1 MEQRRIVEA
10 FVESMSQL
18 MEILQMETDI
28 LNTQIYEGI
37 DTLQARKVQ
46 LTKSY
51 LEAQNKM
58 QASPDVITCIND
70 TERADLRVLYKKFRN
85 TLSENMLTLR
95 GSYDATD
102 RVVNLVIEAVKKQRG
117 VTRKN
122 IEAFAARPQ
131 GYAAY
136 SAPESAN
143 AALNTQT

>member
-1 MEQRRIVEA
+1 MEHRKITEA

-46 LTKSY
+46 LTKCY
-51 LEAQNKM
+51 LEAQNKI
-58 QASPDVITCIND
+58 QAAPDVITCLND

-102 RVVNLVIEAVKKQRG
+102 RVVNLVIDAVKKD
-117 VTRKN
+117 VTVSSERSSN
-122 IEAFAARPQ
+122 STMAMAVARSP
-131 GYAAY
+131 
-136 SAPESAN
+136 
-143 AALNTQT
+143 

>member
-1 MEQRRIVEA
+1 MEQGKIVEA

-18 MEILQMETDI
+18 MGILQMETDI
-28 LNTQIYEGI
+28 LNTQVYEGI
-37 DTLQARKVQ
+37 DKLQARKLQ
-46 LTKSY
+46 LTKYY
-51 LEAQNKM
+51 LDAQNKV
-58 QASPDVITCIND
+58 QESPSVITHLND

-102 RVVNLVIEAVKKQRG
+102 RVVNLVIDAVKKQRG
-117 VTRKN
+117 LTKKN

-136 SAPESAN
+136 SPSDSTN
-143 AALNTQT
+143 MALNTQT

>member
-1 MEQRRIVEA
+1 MEQRKIAEA

-18 MEILQMETDI
+18 MEILQTETDI
-28 LNTQIYEGI
+28 LNTQVYEGI

-46 LTKSY
+46 LTKHY

-58 QASPDVITCIND
+58 QDSPGGITHLND
-70 TERADLRVLYKKFRN
+70 IERADLRVLYKKFRN

-102 RVVNLVIEAVKKQRG
+102 RVVNLVIDAVKKQRG
-117 VTRKN
+117 VTKKN

-136 SAPESAN
+136 SPSESTN
-143 AALNTQT
+143 TALNTQT

>member
-1 MEQRRIVEA
+1 MEQRKIVEI

-18 MEILQMETDI
+18 MEILQAETDI
-28 LNTQIYEGI
+28 LNTQVYEGI
-37 DTLQARKVQ
+37 DTLQTRKVQ
-46 LTKSY
+46 LTKYY
-51 LEAQNKM
+51 LKAQEKM
-58 QASPDVITCIND
+58 QDSPDAITQLNE

-102 RVVNLVIEAVKKQRG
+102 RVVNLVIDAVKKQRG
-117 VTRKN
+117 VTKKN

-136 SAPESAN
+136 SPSESAN
-143 AALNTQT
+143 TALNTQT

>member
-1 MEQRRIVEA
+1 MEQKKIVET

-18 MEILQMETDI
+18 MEILQTETDI
-28 LNTQIYEGI
+28 LNTQVYEGI
-37 DTLQARKVQ
+37 DTLQTRKVQ
-46 LTKSY
+46 LTKHY
-51 LEAQNKM
+51 LEAQDKM
-58 QASPDVITCIND
+58 QASPDAITQLND
-70 TERADLRVLYKKFRN
+70 TERANLKVLYKKFRN

-117 VTRKN
+117 VTKKN

-136 SAPESAN
+136 SPSGSTN
-143 AALNTQT
+143 TALNTQT

>member
-1 MEQRRIVEA
+1 MEQRRIVES
-10 FVESMSQL
+10 FVESMNQL
-18 MEILQMETDI
+18 MEILQTETDI
-28 LNTQIYEGI
+28 LNTQVYEGI

-46 LTKSY
+46 LTKHY

-58 QASPDVITCIND
+58 QDSPDVVTHLNE
-70 TERADLRVLYKKFRN
+70 TERNDLKILYKKFRN

-117 VTRKN
+117 VTKKN

-136 SAPESAN
+136 STPESAN